1 MFPKSLGKLEE
12 DAFSVMLIAIIVI
25 MMWRATWGITDSIE
39 EYLYT
44 QYGLKKLYFNIG
56 TIMLVILIIGLNP
69 EILKKL

>member
-12 DAFSVMLIAIIVI
+12 DAFSVLLIAIIVI

>member
-1 MFPKSLGKLEE
+1 MFSKSLGKLEE
-12 DAFSVMLIAIIVI
+12 DAFSVLLIAIIVI

-44 QYGLKKLYFNIG
+44 QYGLKKLYFNVG
-56 TIMLVILIIGLNP
+56 TIIVVVLIIGLNP

>member
-1 MFPKSLGKLEE
+1 MFPTRLGKLEE
-12 DAFSVMLIAIIVI
+12 DAFSVLLIAIIVI